1 MCVSALS
8 ACMYIH
14 HTCAVPTEV
23 KRVHGPLGLELE
35 NVVSHHMGAEN
46 PNPGP
51 LQEQSSL
58 SSAEPRLQG
67 PRPSDL

>member
-1 MCVSALS
+1 
-8 ACMYIH
+8 MYVRTPYVCSTH
-14 HTCAVPTEV
+14 RG

-35 NVVSHHMGAEN
+35 SVVSHHMGAEN